1 MAERSWNLSVDDF
14 YMGLSYVSD
23 DYFYMSLAKDLSGN
37 SKDPSTKVGAVVVT
51 DGRVN
56 GIGWNGFPKGVEE
69 TEERLNNRDTKYKF
83 MVHAEIDALIMAGD
97 SYGGTLYSTVYPC
110 STCAGAAIQAGIRR
124 IVCGQPNPRFADHT
138 EIVKQMCA
146 EAKVELVIL

>member
-1 MAERSWNLSVDDF
+1 MALARDF
-14 YMGLSYVSD
+14 TVL
-23 DYFYMSLAKDLSGN
+23 

-56 GIGWNGFPKGVEE
+56 GIGWNAFPKGVEE
-69 TEERLNNRDTKYKF
+69 TDERLNDRETKYKF
-83 MVHAEIDALIMAGD
+83 MVHAEIDALLMAGD
-97 SYGGTLYSTVYPC
+97 AHGGTLYSTVYPC
-110 STCAGAAIQAGIRR
+110 ATCAGAAIQAGIHR